1 MVNYANS
8 IVYKLCC
15 LDPKVEG
22 IYVGST
28 TSFRKRKGNHKR
40 SCTNPSDK
48 DYHQPVYQY
57 IRDNGDWEN
66 WTMITIRRYPHCK
79 DKHQLRAKESKY
91 IIKLKASLNK
101 RLPLRTQKEYYND
114 NKDEIL
120 KKRKQYVEDHREE
133 VRQGLKKYY
142 SENKAVLKEKN
153 KAYQQ
158 SKKDEIK
165 EQRKGY
171 YEQNKLKILEER
183 KKYREQNQCEVECSC
198 GIMVKKLY
206 LSTHIKTKKHKRLMD
221 E

>member
-15 LDPKVEG
+15 LDPQVEG

-28 TSFRKRKGNHKR
+28 TSFRKRKANHKR
-40 SCTNPSDK
+40 SCTKPSDK
-48 DYHQPVYQY
+48 DYYQPVYQY

-66 WTMITIRRYPHCK
+66 WTMIIVRKYPHLT
-79 DKHQLRAKESKY
+79 DKHQLRQKESKY

-101 RLPLRTQKEYYND
+101 RIPLRTPKEYYND
-114 NKDEIL
+114 NKEDIL
-120 KKRKQYVEDHREE
+120 KKRKQYVENHREE

-142 SENKAVLKEKN
+142 SDNKAVFSQKN
-153 KAYQQ
+153 EVYKRNN
-158 SKKDEIK
+158 KDEIK
-165 EQRKGY
+165 EQRKAY
-171 YEQNKLKILEER
+171 YEQNKLKVLDER
-183 KKYREQNQCEVECSC
+183 RKYRERNQCEVECSC